1 MNKSPFEVKNEKVAF
16 NDEMNKNDIQENNIN
31 SEISLNKGKDKEMF
45 SNYSKER

>member
-16 NDEMNKNDIQENNIN
+16 NGEMNKNAIQESNIN
-31 SEISLNKGKDKEMF
+31 SEISLNKAKDKEML